1 MEQSAGKIIHFH
13 SFKENVGKFNLRK
26 TTCLIPEMN
35 RIGAHLMAAV
45 FRGFGASARVMET
58 FEGQDLGMAH
68 TSGKECYPCQ
78 ITMGDILHC
87 LKQEQDRLG
96 DRFHPDR
103 YVYFMPES
111 SGPCRFGMYNKYQR
125 IVLDAFPGL
134 DKLKI
139 ISLTTRDG
147 YSIAGLLDESKVRDF
162 RKTAYLSVV
171 VGDVMDRLLWRVR
184 PYEKAP
190 GLTDAFMEKSLH
202 VMEASFEQHGARKD
216 FEKILS
222 KLDEVVEEGRSLID
236 PGIPPKPRIGIVGEI
251 YLRTHTRA
259 NQDLIRKL
267 ESYGA
272 EIVNASVAEWVNYTS
287 YDRLRDAKIK
297 LKWHLKQRRFGRL
310 RGDLRTILGYAGDL
324 GYQQWRQSR
333 VYKRVGRRLPLPADH
348 RIGHLEHILQE
359 EDLFSFDAGTEA
371 CLSIAGIVAYAR
383 AGYNGIVNVYPFACM
398 PSTATSAIARPLM
411 NDMGVP
417 YLDTPYDSS
426 SQPGREATIRT
437 FMYQASQHFNRQEM
451 KAHPRRKRPS

>member
-1 MEQSAGKIIHFH
+1 MSQGAGKIISFH

-26 TTCLIPEMN
+26 ATCLIPEMN
-35 RIGAHLMAAV
+35 RIGSRLMAAV
-45 FRGFGASARVMET
+45 FQSFGIPARVMET
-58 FEGQDLGMAH
+58 FKGLELGMAH

-87 LKQEQDRLG
+87 LKQEQARLG
-96 DRFHPDR
+96 DRFRPEN

-111 SGPCRFGMYNKYQR
+111 AGPCRFGMYNKYQR
-125 IVLDAFPGL
+125 IVLDSFPGL
-134 DKLKI
+134 DKVKI
-139 ISLTTRDG
+139 MSLTTRDG
-147 YSIAGLLDESKVRDF
+147 YSIAGMLDGDKVRDF

-171 VGDVMDRLLWRVR
+171 VGDVMDRLLWRIR
-184 PYEKAP
+184 PYERRP
-190 GLTDAFMEKSLH
+190 GLADVFMEKSLH
-202 VMEASFEQHGARKD
+202 RMAAQFEAHGARKD
-216 FEKILS
+216 FARILTN
-222 KLDEVVEEGRSLID
+222 LDEIVDEGKAIID
-236 PGIPPKPRIGIVGEI
+236 PDIPPKPRIGIVGEI
-251 YLRTHTRA
+251 YLRTHSRA

-272 EIVNASVAEWVNYTS
+272 EVVNASIAEWVNYTS
-287 YDRLRDAKIK
+287 YDRLRDAKIE
-297 LKWHLKQRRFGRL
+297 LRWHLKQGRFGRL
-310 RGDLRTILGYAGDL
+310 RGDVRSILGYAADL

-348 RIGHLEHILQE
+348 KIGHLEHILQE

-383 AGYNGIVNVYPFACM
+383 EGYNGIVNVYPFACM
-398 PSTATSAIARPLM
+398 PSTTTSAIARPLM
-411 NDMGVP
+411 NELGVP

-437 FMYQASQHFNRQEM
+437 FMYQASQHFKRQGM
-451 KAHPRRKRPS
+451 GAHPRRRRPS